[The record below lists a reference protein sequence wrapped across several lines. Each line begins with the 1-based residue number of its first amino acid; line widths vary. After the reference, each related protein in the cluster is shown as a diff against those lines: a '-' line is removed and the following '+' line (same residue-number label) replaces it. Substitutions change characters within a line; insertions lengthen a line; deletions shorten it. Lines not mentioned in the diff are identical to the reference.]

1 MKKCKGNK
9 ANHALVIT
17 VFLQESA
24 GDMCSTG
31 LKSGGAVT
39 VCREHCST
47 DGCNKAA
54 GREGGGRGLIVAAMA
69 VMLFSYK
76 H

>member
-1 MKKCKGNK
+1 M
-9 ANHALVIT
+9 
-17 VFLQESA
+17 
-24 GDMCSTG
+24 
-31 LKSGGAVT
+31 KSGGAVT

-69 VMLFSYK
+69 VMIFSYK